1 MSHRSH
7 NNQTFIE
14 QSNIQQFQA
23 TGASDPRLNMNKT
36 HMATNVSGMNYTN
49 HSGTHMST
57 NN

>member
-23 TGASDPRLNMNKT
+23 TGASDPRFNMNKT
-36 HMATNVSGMNYTN
+36 HMGSGMNYTN